1 MGPLDTAERIPV
13 LFFPWHLTAGYV
25 LDLLLGDPEG
35 WPHPV
40 RWIGFLVARLERVF
54 YPGSPD
60 AVLQR
65 LAGFFFWA
73 AVVLLTASA
82 TIVVLGTAFFVH
94 RWLGHLVTIWLVYS
108 ALATRSL
115 HRESARVVDALGRGD
130 LDLART
136 RLARIVS
143 RDTSAL
149 DERDILRAVMETVSE
164 NISDGIVAPLF
175 YLALA
180 GPVGGMVYKAV
191 NTMDSMVGY
200 LNDRYRHFG
209 WFAARADD
217 AANWIPARLSGL
229 LLLAAAAL
237 LKLDWRSS
245 WRILRRD
252 ARKMKSPNA
261 GYPESAA
268 AGALGI
274 RLGGV
279 NLYFGKPVEKPTLG
293 DPIRPLSIDAYRSMI
308 RLLYTASL
316 LALVTALAV
325 QFCFFGT
332 RAGEVFTHLF
342 REMLP

>member
-1 MGPLDTAERIPV
+1 M
-13 LFFPWHLTAGYV
+13 LFFPWHLMAGYG
-25 LDLLLGDPEG
+25 LDLILGDPRG

-40 RWIGFLVARLERVF
+40 RWIGFLITRLERVF
-54 YPGSPD
+54 YQNSPD

-65 LAGFFFWA
+65 LAGFFFWT
-73 AVVLLTASA
+73 AVVLVTASA
-82 TIVVLGTAFFVH
+82 TVVLLGTAYFIH
-94 RWLGHLVTIWLVYS
+94 KILGHLVMIWLVYS
-108 ALATRSL
+108 TLATRSL
-115 HRESARVVDALGRGD
+115 HKESSKVVEALGRGD
-130 LDLART
+130 LDLARA
-136 RLARIVS
+136 RLAYIVS

-149 DERDILRAVMETVSE
+149 GEKDILRAVLETVSE

-175 YLALA
+175 YLGLG
-180 GPVGGMVYKAV
+180 GPVGGMAYKAV

-209 WFAARADD
+209 WFPARADD
-217 AANWIPARLSGL
+217 VLNWVPSRLSGL
-229 LLLAAAAL
+229 LILGAAAL

-274 RLGGV
+274 QLGGT

-293 DPIRPLSIDAYRSMI
+293 DPLRPLSLEVYRSMI
-308 RLLYTASL
+308 RLLYVSSALAFLAALAAQLGLYGIPAALSPMSL
-316 LALVTALAV
+316 LKEWFL
-325 QFCFFGT
+325 
-332 RAGEVFTHLF
+332 
-342 REMLP
+342 